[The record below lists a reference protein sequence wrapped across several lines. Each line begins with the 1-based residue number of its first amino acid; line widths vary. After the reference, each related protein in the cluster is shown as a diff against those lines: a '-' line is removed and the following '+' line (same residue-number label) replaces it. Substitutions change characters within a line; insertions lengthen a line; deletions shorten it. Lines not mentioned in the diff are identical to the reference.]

1 MPVPSGTDMALIAKQ
16 RFAQEKICLPEGFDR
31 FFPRD
36 IVYKRQFTDAF
47 PAQDRNVPPTIQ
59 PPNLL
64 FDRYVPLRAF
74 AEQQATMSRGYA
86 DFIDQICAA
95 ISVAW
100 ETWQQTVK
108 LTAVAYMA
116 GTAMGGQVIGA
127 PFAPTIIA
135 LGPKVP
141 WTAIIANAITTLWTQ
156 FELSMK
162 MAGAP
167 LFIGN
172 LSIPIPPGGDALP
185 GLPAPSGPLPFKVAF
200 PMCVPMMKDA
210 LVGLMESIPAP
221 PTNPDKSPSSLG
233 PHSRVVY
240 ESIAT
245 AFVDSFNLWTAG
257 TLVNS
262 SAFLLTFINPSP
274 VPIPRMAGIC
284 PATIAPFLITPK
296 LPPTV
301 YMPQPWQIPS
311 PPIIAQQT

>member
-1 MPVPSGTDMALIAKQ
+1 MALIAKQ
-16 RFAQEKICLPEGFDR
+16 RFAQERICLPESFDK
-31 FFPRD
+31 FFRRD

-47 PAQDRNVPPTIQ
+47 PAQDRNVQPMIE

-74 AEQQATMSRGYA
+74 AEQQATMSRSYA
-86 DFIDQICAA
+86 DFIDQICSA
-95 ISVAW
+95 ISAAW
-100 ETWQQTVK
+100 EVWQQTAK
-108 LTAVAYMA
+108 LTAVTYTA
-116 GTAMGGQVIGA
+116 GTAMGGQVIGT

-141 WTAIIANAITTLWTQ
+141 WTTIIANAITALWTQ

-162 MAGAP
+162 LIGAP

-185 GLPAPSGPLPFKVAF
+185 GIPAPSGLLPFKVAF
-200 PMCVPMMKDA
+200 PMCSPILKEA
-210 LVGLMESIPAP
+210 LVGLMLSIPAP
-221 PTNPDKSPSSLG
+221 PIKPDEPSPSLG
-233 PHSRVVY
+233 PHSKSVY

-245 AFVDSFNLWTAG
+245 AFVDSFNLWTAN

-284 PATIAPFLITPK
+284 PATIAPFLVTPK
-296 LPPTV
+296 LPPSIYT
-301 YMPQPWQIPS
+301 PQPWQIQMS
-311 PPIIAQQT
+311 MTQT